1 MTTHNDEVEEGSGL
15 SNALRNWVM
24 VSLTFLFVLLYAS
37 ALVGW
42 LKPLADEKMI
52 VRLEPIIFVIIGYY
66 FGRLPSQANEKTLKG
81 EINRQSLKADAAQH
95 AKEQAQQVTEA
106 LEEKVKNAKAT
117 LTSAGSRITAK
128 NFAGSA
134 GSADMLDM
142 PVKDDALRH
151 LVLATLSVLNS

>member
-1 MTTHNDEVEEGSGL
+1 MTRHNDEVEEGSGL

-66 FGRLPSQANEKTLKG
+66 FGRLPSQANEKTLKD
-81 EINRQSLKADAAQH
+81 EINRQALKADAAQH
-95 AKEQAQQVTEA
+95 AKEQAQQVSEA

-128 NFAGSA
+128 NFAGGA
-134 GSADMLDM
+134 EMLDM

-151 LVLATLSVLNS
+151 SVLAALSVLNS